1 MADWFSEKKNEFIM
15 HMRGYQKAEKI
26 IQSELAVIDVGAIIS
41 IILNMP
47 SDSKNKHMVLLNATK
62 KICVGEEV

>member
-1 MADWFSEKKNEFIM
+1 M
-15 HMRGYQKAEKI
+15 HMRGYEKAENI
-26 IQSELAVIDVGAIIS
+26 VQSELAVIDVGAIIS

-47 SDSKNKHMVLLNATK
+47 SDSQVKNRPILNAAK

>member
-1 MADWFSEKKNEFIM
+1 M

-26 IQSELAVIDVGAIIS
+26 LQSELAVIDVGAIIS

-47 SDSKNKHMVLLNATK
+47 SNDKTKSRVLLNATK
-62 KICVGEEV
+62 KICMGEEV

>member
-1 MADWFSEKKNEFIM
+1 M

-26 IQSELAVIDVGAIIS
+26 IQSELAVIDVGAVIS

-47 SDSKNKHMVLLNATK
+47 SDAKMKNRVLLNATK
-62 KICVGEEV
+62 KICMGEEV